1 MFSRPFMLI
10 GLLVLSFTG
19 VGGVSVHAQDGL
31 LDFSVVRP
39 PAVQERVIKEPV
51 LTWSV
56 QPDAASVES
65 HCKSLNG
72 FDGGGLW
79 REGCVVWSVEGSRC
93 TMVTSRSTSHTL
105 MGRLLLMCM
114 MAKSDPS

>member
-1 MFSRPFMLI
+1 MSPRQFFLF
-10 GLLVLSFTG
+10 GLFVLSFSG
-19 VGGVSVHAQDGL
+19 MGGVAVHAQDGL

-39 PAVQERVIKEPV
+39 PVVPDRAIKEPV

-72 FDGGGLW
+72 FDGGSLW

-93 TMVTSRSTSHTL
+93 TMVTSKSTSHAL
-105 MGRLLLMCM
+105 MGRLFLMCL
-114 MAKSDPS
+114 MAKAEPS